1 MAVLFKEGN
10 KRLEFDIAG
19 YEFPLQKNSD
29 CFDANWL
36 TVKIKYEDDDFS
48 EEYTDNCLLTDEFE
62 KMLADI
68 KNILEGK
75 ENGTISS
82 FTEPSLKFSLA
93 RIESLYALQIHF
105 VCSTEEWKE
114 LSVTQTLSEDEMR
127 AVYEEL
133 DLLSKRFPYRNVGA
147 ESEKIEI
154 IKGTDGPTAVY
165 IKESKMT
172 LKQKIKNTLSALLN
186 KQIDIPKKK
195 EPVSD
200 EQVKTDFLWEQ
211 WRLEKVPEPYNTLMT
226 YLSEIKYGGHTRFF
240 INVAYCGEVEK
251 AVERIGK
258 ELPEILRENLKTAYS
273 YYVILVNEEN
283 EETEKKII
291 ECDKFFDENEHLIT
305 EILQQYAETLR

>member
-1 MAVLFKEGN
+1 M
-10 KRLEFDIAG
+10 LEFDIAG

-36 TVKIKYEDDDFS
+36 TVKIKYEDEDFS
-48 EEYTDNCLLTDEFE
+48 EEYTYNCLLTYEFE
-62 KMLADI
+62 TMLADI
-68 KNILEGK
+68 KNVIDGN
-75 ENGTISS
+75 ENGAIST
-82 FTEPSLKFSLA
+82 FTEPYLKFSLA
-93 RIESLYALQIHF
+93 RVNSLYSLQIRF
-105 VCSTEEWKE
+105 VCSAEEWKE
-114 LSVTQTLSEDEMR
+114 LSVTQTLSENEMR

-133 DLLSKRFPYRNVGA
+133 DLLSKRFPYRNVDGK
-147 ESEKIEI
+147 SENIVI
-154 IKGTDGPTAVY
+154 IKGTDGPAAVY

-172 LKQKIKNTLSALLN
+172 LTQKIKNKLSALLN
-186 KQIDIPKKK
+186 KQIDISKKK

-200 EQVKTDFLWEQ
+200 EQVKIEFLWEQ

-240 INVAYCGEVEK
+240 INIAYCGEVEK
-251 AVERIGK
+251 AVEKISK
-258 ELPEILRENLKTAYS
+258 ELPELLRENLKTAYS

-305 EILQQYAETLR
+305 EILQQYAETLSETDKSKSDF